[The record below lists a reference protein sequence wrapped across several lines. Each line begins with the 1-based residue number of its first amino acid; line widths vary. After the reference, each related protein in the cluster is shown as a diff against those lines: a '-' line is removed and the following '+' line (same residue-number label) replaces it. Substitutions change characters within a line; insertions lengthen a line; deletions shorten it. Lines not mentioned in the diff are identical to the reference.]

1 MFDSPTILE
10 TNWRGILDGVV
21 KKIQLIKL
29 ESISKHSRYSK
40 LKSSFS
46 SQESVWID
54 FITNRENMNIPT
66 DWYES

>member
-10 TNWRGILDGVV
+10 TNWRGILDDVV

-40 LKSSFS
+40 LKSSFTS
-46 SQESVWID
+46 
-54 FITNRENMNIPT
+54 
-66 DWYES
+66 